1 MNLSHFLK
9 ASVCFGLLH
18 FSTWAAEAA
27 ERRVMI
33 LPFRNLTRAEA
44 DNWLG
49 ESFSESLLM
58 GLGRVRSLKLVE
70 RAELAQVI
78 KEQAFMQS
86 LMADPDNAPRIGKL
100 VGADYMITGSYQK
113 IGERIQVNLR
123 LVQVETGEIEANTLT
138 QVQGEMGQLFELQQ
152 KLADQL
158 VDKLKV
164 ERTEAEIQQMKASMA
179 ATRSTKAQ
187 EYYLKAKGSDDWFM
201 GDQMLVASIENYHLA
216 LKEDPKY
223 ALAWAENGRLVP
235 ASEPRAPTNRL

>member
-1 MNLSHFLK
+1 MKPPYLFRT
-9 ASVCFGLLH
+9 LLCLGFFH
-18 FSTWAAEAA
+18 LSTWAAEAA

-86 LMADPDNAPRIGKL
+86 LMADPENAPRIGKL

-138 QVQGEMGQLFELQQ
+138 Q
-152 KLADQL
+152 
-158 VDKLKV
+158 
-164 ERTEAEIQQMKASMA
+164 
-179 ATRSTKAQ
+179 
-187 EYYLKAKGSDDWFM
+187 
-201 GDQMLVASIENYHLA
+201 
-216 LKEDPKY
+216 
-223 ALAWAENGRLVP
+223 
-235 ASEPRAPTNRL
+235 